1 MRLSDILGDHPP
13 KLVALPR
20 YATAL
25 EAAALM
31 KAENV
36 GAVIVRDD
44 DGQLIGLLSERNLAL
59 AIATRG
65 ARLFRSPIG
74 ELMSLVKATASPDDL
89 TRDVMRMATERRI
102 RHIPVLDGETV
113 IALVSVGDLLKAR
126 LAEKIE
132 ENDVL
137 QDLARVAAGR

>member
-1 MRLSDILGDHPP
+1 MRLSEILGERPRR
-13 KLVALPR
+13 LVSLPR
-20 YATAL
+20 TATAI

-31 KAENV
+31 KSDNV

-44 DGQLIGLLSERNLAL
+44 DGQLIGVLSERNLAL

-74 ELMSLVKATASPDDL
+74 ELMSIVRATATPDDL
-89 TRDVMRMATERRI
+89 IHDVMRMATERRV

-113 IALVSVGDLLKAR
+113 IGVVSVGDLLKAR

-137 QDLARVAAGR
+137 QDLACVAVGR